1 VQTRPDE
8 PALAFPP
15 GEMQEVSAT
24 DTGFFTGIV
33 PLTTIRLPL
42 AGFAGVDLSDI
53 AEIALVFDQTPSGA
67 LFLADL
73 EWVRPPA
80 P

>member
-1 VQTRPDE
+1 
-8 PALAFPP
+8 
-15 GEMQEVSAT
+15 MQGVSAT
-24 DTGFFTGIV
+24 ETGFFTGRV

-53 AEIALVFDQTPSGA
+53 AEIALIFDQTPSGTI
-67 LFLADL
+67 FLADL